1 MAAPTFAHVGVPEGR
16 APFVGND
23 GLQGGGSTWG
33 IVLETVENGER
44 VLNRVCEEAIGQPPT
59 FFHQRQ
65 DGTVLMGTQNG
76 LLVTPDGGC
85 TIEASDTILEGRY
98 LNAMTRPQGA
108 PQTLYVVT
116 ATPEGNNG
124 FFKSTDDGTTFQG
137 SSLAF
142 SPLSFRTIVTNRSG
156 QHVYVSAVELET
168 STPKLFVSHDFGVT
182 FEEETPGFP
191 EETQFILVLDYDD
204 YRERVALVPYDG
216 GLNSQLYFMD
226 QDATTLTPDQTFNSV
241 ITDYLATKTREYVIV
256 QRQFHFQRAR
266 GESDFVEAVGPVRC
280 LVQMPGDDRH
290 IWGCGLP
297 FQSGHFLQSLDGVN
311 FKPKFDFLEVREREC
326 PAGTTASEPCA
337 YLFDDDD
344 SNDVIPFIVETSNEG
359 DANDEEPNCAQGAT
373 LPSIFGLALLALQS
387 RRRRD

>member
-1 MAAPTFAHVGVPEGR
+1 MKRLLLLCSLMAAPTFAHVGVPEGR

-241 ITDYLATKTREYVIV
+241 ITDYLA
-256 QRQFHFQRAR
+256 
-266 GESDFVEAVGPVRC
+266 S
-280 LVQMPGDDRH
+280 
-290 IWGCGLP
+290 
-297 FQSGHFLQSLDGVN
+297 
-311 FKPKFDFLEVREREC
+311 